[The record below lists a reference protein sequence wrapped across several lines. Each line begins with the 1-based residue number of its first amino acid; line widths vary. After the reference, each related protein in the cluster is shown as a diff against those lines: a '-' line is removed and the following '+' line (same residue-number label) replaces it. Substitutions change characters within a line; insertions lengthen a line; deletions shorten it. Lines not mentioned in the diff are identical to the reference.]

1 MRNTHTAPLPPS
13 LHGRYVAVITYT
25 AENTSTAQPKRPPFP
40 QAAPPNSPAA
50 AESLTARPPAVW
62 FRTLMEDL
70 GEVITGEKSPRK
82 LKEENEELKRKLAAC
97 EAGK

>member
-1 MRNTHTAPLPPS
+1 MLLRL
-13 LHGRYVAVITYT
+13 
-25 AENTSTAQPKRPPFP
+25 
-40 QAAPPNSPAA
+40 
-50 AESLTARPPAVW
+50 
-62 FRTLMEDL
+62 RTLMEDL